1 MYEPWQNEKKS
12 IGQADFIKVLSNF
25 LYYNEA
31 SIAKDFIIILILLL
45 LQLFAYWP
53 CTFIA
58 YMRKRVYPMITR
70 ITVYLNSCDLHQ
82 QTAELSKG
90 VMRNSSKLMAN
101 WKKKKKEICR
111 STQFLLYHGINLYAR
126 HSLLKY
132 INRWQPQQYN
142 LKQIMETWST
152 LGVSDLIGVHKTNQN
167 STDVVVRRTHA
178 SYEIWHHHCFQPDI
192 AGKKMATEH
201 CKEYWRNII

>member
-70 ITVYLNSCDLHQ
+70 ITVYLNSCNLHQ

-101 WKKKKKEICR
+101 
-111 STQFLLYHGINLYAR
+111 
-126 HSLLKY
+126 
-132 INRWQPQQYN
+132 
-142 LKQIMETWST
+142 
-152 LGVSDLIGVHKTNQN
+152 
-167 STDVVVRRTHA
+167 
-178 SYEIWHHHCFQPDI
+178 
-192 AGKKMATEH
+192 
-201 CKEYWRNII
+201 